1 MDGYLRWYCVPS
13 SLTTYSFDV
22 PGELWQL
29 SRRPSGL
36 LPALGE
42 IIETITHQLFSAQVV
57 SQLSNSGETSLAVG
71 VLRHATDVTV
81 TLARIAG

>member
-1 MDGYLRWYCVPS
+1 MVLCLLLPV
-13 SLTTYSFDV
+13 TTYSFDV

-29 SRRPSGL
+29 NRRPSGL

-42 IIETITHQLFSAQVV
+42 IIETITHQLFSAKVV
-57 SQLSNSGETSLAVG
+57 SQLSNSGEASLAME
-71 VLRHATDVTV
+71 VLRHTTDVTV